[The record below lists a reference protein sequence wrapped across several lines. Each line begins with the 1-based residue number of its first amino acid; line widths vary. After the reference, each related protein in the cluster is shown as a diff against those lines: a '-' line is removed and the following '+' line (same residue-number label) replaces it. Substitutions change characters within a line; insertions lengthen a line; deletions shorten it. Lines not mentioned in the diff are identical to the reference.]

1 MDINFISKRVLV
13 TGAARGIG
21 RAICQAF
28 VRDGA
33 HVDATDILR
42 NELATLTQTTISKRG
57 GILNTHSMDVTDEAS
72 ITSLVQKA
80 EAAGGYDIFVHV
92 AGGVL
97 GQHKRPAET
106 VPVADWDRIYDVNVR
121 GAFMVAKAVIPAMK
135 ERHLGKIIFIS
146 SGAGIGI
153 SLTGIQA
160 YASAKAALISLAR
173 QLGHELGPWGINV
186 NTVAPGFLR
195 TSPDYERQWNSY
207 GGAGQQAMIDE
218 IPMRRLGEPDD
229 IANTVLF
236 LASPFSNWITGQ
248 TISVSGGPTQ

>member
-57 GILNTHSMDVTDEAS
+57 GSLNTHSMDVTDEAS

-207 GGAGQQAMIDE
+207 GEAGQQAMIDE

>member
-57 GILNTHSMDVTDEAS
+57 GSLNTHSMDVTDEAS